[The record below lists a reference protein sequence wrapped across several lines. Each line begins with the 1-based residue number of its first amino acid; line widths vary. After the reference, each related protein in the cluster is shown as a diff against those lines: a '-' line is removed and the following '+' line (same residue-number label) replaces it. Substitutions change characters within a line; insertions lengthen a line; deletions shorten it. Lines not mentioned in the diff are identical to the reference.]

1 MYQIRVAKAVLV
13 QKKACRTSNFVP
25 NQSINGR
32 SGTEEGLQNIESC
45 TKSEWQRPFWY
56 RRRLAEHRILYQ
68 IRVAT
73 AVLVQKKACRASNL
87 VPNYYVEDF
96 VGTMKDVIK
105 GGTISIRKNRSKA
118 GRIDLNQKD
127 NEREK
132 SSFLGLC
139 GLIYMRENTLIY
151 AWKMKI
157 FIV

>member
-13 QKKACRTSNFVP
+13 QKKACRTSN
-25 NQSINGR
+25 
-32 SGTEEGLQNIESC
+32 
-45 TKSEWQRPFWY
+45 
-56 RRRLAEHRILYQ
+56 
-68 IRVAT
+68 
-73 AVLVQKKACRASNL
+73 L

-96 VGTMKDVIK
+96 VGTMKDVMQR
-105 GGTISIRKNRSKA
+105 GTISIRKNRSKS
-118 GRIDLNQKD
+118 GRIDLNQKK
-127 NEREK
+127 RKRK